1 MSRFFPCPYLNANVE
16 LTEEREQHINQNHPQ
31 TLPNYLSE
39 LVETLDNPDQV
50 RSSSFD
56 PSALM
61 FSKWFDTIRTG
72 RYLIAVTVTDD
83 LTERHWIITAYTARK
98 LTGGNSQ

>member
-1 MSRFFPCPYLNANVE
+1 MSRFFPCPYLDANVE

-39 LVETLDNPDQV
+39 LAETLNNPDRV

-72 RYLIAVTVTDD
+72 RYLIAVTVTDK
-83 LTERHWIITAYTARK
+83 LTKRYWIITAYTARK
-98 LTGGNSQ
+98 LTGVNSQ

>member
-1 MSRFFPCPYLNANVE
+1 MSRFFPCSHLNTNVE

-31 TLPNYLSE
+31 TLPNYLNE
-39 LVETLDNPDQV
+39 LAETLDNPDQV
-50 RSSSFD
+50 RHSNFD

-72 RYLIAVTVTDD
+72 RYLIVVTVTDN

-98 LTGGNSQ
+98 LTGGNS